1 MRITNR
7 MDIRINS
14 YIPVTEVEGIGKRF
28 AIWTQG
34 CPIRCEGCANKKM
47 WDFDGGTLYGV
58 EEFTDII
65 KSYSDKIEG
74 ITFLGGEPLYQIKSV
89 KKISKSA
96 QAMGLS
102 VILFTGYLW
111 EELEQNQEFKELIK
125 YVDILIDGRYD
136 KTKQDFS
143 RPWVGSSNQR
153 YFYLSERYS
162 EKITEQ
168 YKNKIEVRIS
178 NDNKIVL
185 TGMGDFSELTEI
197 AG

>member
-1 MRITNR
+1 MRTINR

-89 KKISKSA
+89 KEISKSA